1 MGRSC
6 RTIGAG
12 TLCCAGLCCPGML
25 AQAPGPEF
33 EVASVRLAGSMS
45 PGAVPGVV
53 TGGPGTSDPTRIRY
67 HDVPFVQL
75 VMLAYGLNTEAGF
88 VNDGLIT
95 PAGWMRA
102 NQYELVANIAPG
114 ATSAQ
119 VRVMLQ
125 KLLADRFALRVHRE
139 IQKFGGWEVT
149 IAKDGPK
156 LQANRNP
163 NLTRLPLVPNAPA
176 GQDHFPEVPEGS
188 AGLAWS
194 YQDGQVYLTGIGQSV
209 SDLLGFS
216 IFRYYHVVDKTGLS
230 GQYDFHLSYRSGDLQ
245 DIYNTMEKQLGLK
258 VRSADV
264 TIDVLVIDSAKEK
277 PAEN

>member
-1 MGRSC
+1 MNRRSFGFA
-6 RTIGAG
+6 RL
-12 TLCCAGLCCPGML
+12 LCCANVAL
-25 AQAPGPEF
+25 AQTPGPEF

-45 PGAVPGVV
+45 PGAIPGVV
-53 TGGPGTSDPTRIRY
+53 SGGPGTSDPTHIRY

-75 VMLAYGLNTEAGF
+75 VMLAYGLNTEAGL
-88 VNDGLIT
+88 VNDGIVT
-95 PAGWMRA
+95 RAPWMRA
-102 NQYELVANIAPG
+102 NQYEVVANIEPG
-114 ATSAQ
+114 ATSPQ
-119 VRVMLQ
+119 VRSMLQ

-139 IQKFGGWEVT
+139 VQKFGGWEVV

-156 LQANRNP
+156 LQANQNP

-176 GQDHFPEVPEGS
+176 GKDRFPEVPEGH

-194 YQDGQVYLTGIGQSV
+194 YKDGQVYLTGIGQSV

-216 IFRYYHVVDKTGLS
+216 IFRYYHVVDKTGL
-230 GQYDFHLSYRSGDLQ
+230 GDKYDFHLSYRSSDLQ
-245 DIYNTMEKQLGLK
+245 DIYNAMEKQLGLK

-264 TIDVLVIDSAKEK
+264 SIGVLIIDSAREM

>member
-1 MGRSC
+1 MKGVYRFAVAVLL
-6 RTIGAG
+6 GAG
-12 TLCCAGLCCPGML
+12 LS
-25 AQAPGPEF
+25 AQTPAPEF
-33 EVASVRLAGSMS
+33 EVASVRLTGSLY
-45 PGAVPGVV
+45 PGAIPGVV
-53 TGGPGTSDPTRIRY
+53 TGGPGTPDPTRIRY

-95 PAGWMRA
+95 PARWMRS
-102 NQYELVANIAPG
+102 NQYEVVANIAPG
-114 ATSAQ
+114 AASGQ
-119 VRVMLQ
+119 VRSMLQ
-125 KLLADRFALRVHRE
+125 KLLADRFDLRVHRE
-139 IQKFGGWEVT
+139 IQKFGGWEIT

-156 LQANRNP
+156 LQANQNP
-163 NLTRLPLVPNAPA
+163 NLTRLPLVPNAPS
-176 GQDHFPEVPEGS
+176 GKDRFPEVPEGS

-194 YQDGQVYLTGIGQSV
+194 TQDERVYLTGIGQSV

-245 DIYNTMEKQLGLK
+245 DIYDAMEKQLGLK

-264 TIDVLVIDSAKEK
+264 SIDVLVIDSAKEM